1 MKKQLASSLAIALW
15 VVPFGSNLATAEDA
29 ARAQAAAS
37 PHALLSEWQMQ
48 ALQRQ
53 APVAGKSWR
62 EWVLQ
67 LKAVRATPLRP
78 EFWTWENILRTFG
91 NDIDRATQQKLE
103 QLPPP
108 FAADD
113 EYGAAP
119 AISAAASNLS
129 SGALW
134 SNAGISD
141 PAQSWSARFSA
152 DLLRPATPRAGV
164 SDDLLVGRAPAG
176 ALTFEDPSTLY
187 ARSGRIGSSRYGE
200 SFNAERIFDPSGVG
214 GSFAF
219 GGPVDPRNLALPVVD
234 GGQDPDPDAIGD
246 DGNSGADSGLTSDW

>member
-1 MKKQLASSLAIALW
+1 
-15 VVPFGSNLATAEDA
+15 
-29 ARAQAAAS
+29 
-37 PHALLSEWQMQ
+37 MQ

-129 SGALW
+129 GALW

-176 ALTFEDPSTLY
+176 ALTLRTHPLCMH
-187 ARSGRIGSSRYGE
+187 AVGE
-200 SFNAERIFDPSGVG
+200 SV
-214 GSFAF
+214 
-219 GGPVDPRNLALPVVD
+219 LPVTASLLMLSGYLSLWCRRQLRVWRA
-234 GGQDPDPDAIGD
+234 GRSSKPCAPSRRWRPDPDPDAIGD
-246 DGNSGADSGLTSDW
+246 DGNSGADSGTSDGTRDGGPPTPEPSTWEAAALALVAVGYTERRRLRALAVRLAARRGL